1 MKGGEGEVAPTF
13 PKLMKMRWKGGRGGG
28 ETKTFLLEKGDGVRQ
43 NWWVCPQIEEL
54 KV

>member
-1 MKGGEGEVAPTF
+1 MGGGEMAPTF
-13 PKLMKMRWKGGRGGG
+13 PKLMKMWWKGGG
-28 ETKTFLLEKGDGVRQ
+28 ETKTFFLEKGDGVRQ